1 MLEANSAP
9 ILSNPPSRYP
19 RIAPEPAQ
27 KPRLLDSLREA
38 LHSRHYSR
46 RTKFRNGFFHLTHVD
61 LFRLKTPSPPFLCYP
76 IAGRGLRY
84 PNGPGAS
91 GPQRRE
97 DDDDL
102 YPCP

>member
-38 LHSRHYSR
+38 LHSRHYTR
-46 RTKFRNGFFHLTHVD
+46 RTKFRNGFFHLTHVE
-61 LFRLKTPSPPFLCYP
+61 LFRLKIPLPHSMATLLLE
-76 IAGRGLRY
+76 AGYDIRTVQKLLGHNDVRSTMVY
-84 PNGPGAS
+84 S
-91 GPQRRE
+91 R
-97 DDDDL
+97 
-102 YPCP
+102 